1 MDGTIFLPLM
11 VIIPIIC
18 AILVNLLHGSEKITK
33 VLAVI
38 TAICLPIVPL
48 VATYGNH
55 FFGGYKP
62 LAAGGLAVQ
71 LPALSKSNNFWISSR
86 IIPPSNYICIW
97 TWTTSS
103 CIYIRYSCNVC
114 SIHIHCRN

>member
-38 TAICLPIVPL
+38 TAICLP
-48 VATYGNH
+48 
-55 FFGGYKP
+55 
-62 LAAGGLAVQ
+62 
-71 LPALSKSNNFWISSR
+71 
-86 IIPPSNYICIW
+86 
-97 TWTTSS
+97 
-103 CIYIRYSCNVC
+103 
-114 SIHIHCRN
+114 